1 MSIHIT
7 AETFEEQV
15 IKSTK
20 PVLVDFYAVWC
31 GPCQMLAPVIEELEN
46 SRDDFLAVKIDV
58 DQEPALAQRFSITA
72 VPTLLLFRNGENVKR
87 VSGFLSKEALE
98 QFMRYKE

>member
-15 IKSTK
+15 IKSEK

-72 VPTLLLFRNGENVKR
+72 VPTLLLFRNVENVKR

-98 QFMRYKE
+98 QFIDEV

>member
-15 IKSTK
+15 IKSEK

-87 VSGFLSKEALE
+87 ASGFLSKEALE
-98 QFMRYKE
+98 QFIDEV

>member
-7 AETFEEQV
+7 AETIEEQV
-15 IKSTK
+15 IKSEK

-98 QFMRYKE
+98 QFIDEV

>member
-15 IKSTK
+15 IKSEK

-46 SRDDFLAVKIDV
+46 SRDDFLSVKIDV

-98 QFMRYKE
+98 QFIDEV

>member
-15 IKSTK
+15 IKSEK

-31 GPCQMLAPVIEELEN
+31 GPCQMLGPVIEELEN

-98 QFMRYKE
+98 QFIDEV

>member
-58 DQEPALAQRFSITA
+58 HQEPALAQRFSITA

-98 QFMRYKE
+98 QFIDEV

>member
-1 MSIHIT
+1 MSIHFT
-7 AETFEEQV
+7 ADTFEEQV

-98 QFMRYKE
+98 QFIDEV

>member
-87 VSGFLSKEALE
+87 VSGFLSKDALE
-98 QFMRYKE
+98 QFIDEV

>member
-15 IKSTK
+15 IKSEK

-72 VPTLLLFRNGENVKR
+72 VPTLLLFRN
-87 VSGFLSKEALE
+87 
-98 QFMRYKE
+98 

>member
-15 IKSTK
+15 IKAAK

-58 DQEPALAQRFSITA
+58 DQEPALAQKFAITA
-72 VPTLLLFRNGENVKR
+72 VPTLLLFKNGENVKR

-98 QFMRYKE
+98 QFIDEV

>member
-46 SRDDFLAVKIDV
+46 SRDDFLSVKIDV

-98 QFMRYKE
+98 QFIDEV

>member
-72 VPTLLLFRNGENVKR
+72 VPTLLLFRNGANVKR

-98 QFMRYKE
+98 QFIDEV

>member
-87 VSGFLSKEALE
+87 VSGLLSKEALE
-98 QFMRYKE
+98 QFIEEV

>member
-98 QFMRYKE
+98 QFIDEV

>member
-87 VSGFLSKEALE
+87 ASGFLSKEALE
-98 QFMRYKE
+98 QFIDEV

>member
-46 SRDDFLAVKIDV
+46 SRDDFLSVKIDV
-58 DQEPALAQRFSITA
+58 DQEPALAKCKTCQR
-72 VPTLLLFRNGENVKR
+72 
-87 VSGFLSKEALE
+87 LSLQRSPGAIH
-98 QFMRYKE
+98 

>member
-20 PVLVDFYAVWC
+20 PVLVDFYADWC

-98 QFMRYKE
+98 QFIDEV

>member
-15 IKSTK
+15 IKSEK

-31 GPCQMLAPVIEELEN
+31 GPYQMLAPVIEELEN

-98 QFMRYKE
+98 QFIDEV

>member
-87 VSGFLSKEALE
+87 VSGFHSKEALE
-98 QFMRYKE
+98 QFIDEV

>member
-46 SRDDFLAVKIDV
+46 RRDDFLAVKIDV

-98 QFMRYKE
+98 QFIDEV

>member
-58 DQEPALAQRFSITA
+58 DQEPALAQRFSINA

-98 QFMRYKE
+98 QFIDEV

>member
-1 MSIHIT
+1 MIHIT

-15 IKSTK
+15 IKSEK

-98 QFMRYKE
+98 QFIDEV

>member
-15 IKSTK
+15 IKSEK

-98 QFMRYKE
+98 QFIDEV

>member
-1 MSIHIT
+1 MEYKFTSDNF
-7 AETFEEQV
+7 ETEV
-15 IKSTK
+15 LKSDI
-20 PVLVDFYAVWC
+20 PVLVDFWAAWC

-98 QFMRYKE
+98 QFIDEV

>member
-87 VSGFLSKEALE
+87 VSCFLSKEALE
-98 QFMRYKE
+98 QFIDEV

>member
-1 MSIHIT
+1 MIHIT

-15 IKSTK
+15 IKSEK

-87 VSGFLSKEALE
+87 ASGFLSKEALE
-98 QFMRYKE
+98 QFIDEV